1 MIRSVIIDDEEKGRN
16 TLRNFLTKYCN
27 NISVVAEGDC
37 VKSGLEKI
45 SSYNPDL
52 VFLDIQMPDGTGFN
66 LLEQIKEIN
75 FKVIFVTA
83 YDQYA
88 LKAFKFSAIDYLLKP
103 IDPEKLIEA
112 VNRLSDFEDIKS
124 INNKLEVLV
133 GNKNRFEKIALPTVN
148 GVHLVKIKD
157 IIRCESDSN
166 YTTIFLASGKK
177 ILVTKTLKEYDEMLT
192 PMHFYR
198 VHQSHLI
205 NLAFVEK
212 YHKGEGGFVIMED
225 GSEIEVARRRK
236 EGFLSE
242 LIRF

>member
-1 MIRSVIIDDEEKGRN
+1 MIRSIIIDDEEKGRN
-16 TLRNFLTKYCN
+16 TLRNFLKKYCN
-27 NISVVAEGDC
+27 NVSVVAEGDC
-37 VKSGLEKI
+37 VKSGLEQI
-45 SSYNPDL
+45 SIHNPDL

-66 LLEQIKEIN
+66 LLEQIQEIN

-112 VNRLSDFEDIKS
+112 VKKISDIEDIKS
-124 INNKLEVLV
+124 INKKLEVLI
-133 GNKNRFEKIALPTVN
+133 GNNNRFEKIALPSVE
-148 GVHLVKIKD
+148 GIHLVKIKD
-157 IIRCESDSN
+157 IVRCESESN
-166 YTTIFLASGKK
+166 YTNIYFSTGKK

-242 LIRF
+242 LTKF

>member
-27 NISVVAEGDC
+27 NVSVVAEGDC

-45 SSYNPDL
+45 SMHNPDL

-66 LLEQIKEIN
+66 LLEQIPEIN

-112 VNRLSDFEDIKS
+112 VKKISDIEDVKS
-124 INNKLEVLV
+124 INKKLEVLI
-133 GNKNRFEKIALPTVN
+133 GNNNRFEKIALPSIE
-148 GVHLVKIKD
+148 GIHLVKIKD
-157 IIRCESDSN
+157 IIRCESESN
-166 YTTIFLASGKK
+166 YTNIFLSTGKK

-205 NLAFVEK
+205 NLSYVEK

-242 LIRF
+242 LTRF

>member
-1 MIRSVIIDDEEKGRN
+1 MIRSIIIDDEEKGRN
-16 TLRNFLTKYCN
+16 TLRNFLKKYCN

-45 SSYNPDL
+45 STYNPDL

-66 LLEQIKEIN
+66 LLEKIKEID

-103 IDPEKLIEA
+103 IDPEKLIDA
-112 VNRLSDFEDIKS
+112 VNRLSDIEDIKS
-124 INNKLEVLV
+124 INKKLEVLV
-133 GNKNRFEKIALPTVN
+133 GNNNRFEKIALPTVN

-157 IIRCESDSN
+157 IIRCESESN
-166 YTTIFLASGKK
+166 YTTIFLATGKK